1 MIKMHHEYPKYPKT
15 LENNQNAPK
24 TTTKHKE
31 TFKMTQI
38 PLNPQNKQNTLE
50 TFETKPKNTR
60 FFDFV
65 GILVSF

>member
-1 MIKMHHEYPKYPKT
+1 
-15 LENNQNAPK
+15 
-24 TTTKHKE
+24 
-31 TFKMTQI
+31 MTQI